1 MPHSSRVTTGS
12 VVPTAVPL
20 PPLPVPSPLLPPF
33 FLFLLLLLFFLFHFP
48 YPFLFPHYIALTRFE
63 LERLLPQPFKCKNY
77 KCKPQCIALT
87 FTAFYHIPVLGW
99 VRVSSSVRATTS

>member
-12 VVPTAVPL
+12 VVPTAV
-20 PPLPVPSPLLPPF
+20 PLLPPF

-99 VRVSSSVRATTS
+99 VRGLAVRVSSSVRATSS